1 MISVKS
7 ARLIRQKLVNQKS
20 YIDELG
26 PYVALEYTDYQRRPG
41 YNRIV
46 ERLVQIIVESAI
58 DINEKL
64 IEAMNEPPP
73 ASARES
79 FGAMSR
85 LGVLDDGVASAFQAY
100 VGLRNRIVHAYEKLD
115 NHIVYFNA
123 KRLLDDA
130 ERYVM
135 AVQRFV
141 DQNQQETGESE

>member
-1 MISVKS
+1 MNIISL
-7 ARLIRQKLVNQKS
+7 RLIRQKLANQKA
-20 YIDELG
+20 YVAELA
-26 PYVALEYTDYQRRPG
+26 PYVAPEYADYQSRPG

-58 DINEKL
+58 DINEKI

-79 FGAMSR
+79 FDVMKRLGVIDGAMSA
-85 LGVLDDGVASAFQAY
+85 VFQTY

-115 NHIVYFNA
+115 DHIVYFSA

-130 ERYVM
+130 VRYLA
-135 AVQRFV
+135 AVQRFL
-141 DQNQQETGESE
+141 DQSQQGESE

>member
-1 MISVKS
+1 MNVSS
-7 ARLIRQKLVNQKS
+7 LRLVQQKLANQKS
-20 YIDELG
+20 YLVELA
-26 PYVALEYTDYQRRPG
+26 PYVDLEYADYQSRPG

-58 DINEKL
+58 DINEKI

-79 FGAMSR
+79 FEVIKR
-85 LGVLDDGVASAFQAY
+85 LGVIDDTAATVFQTY

-123 KRLLDDA
+123 KRLLQDA
-130 ERYVM
+130 ARYIT
-135 AVQRFV
+135 AVQHFV
-141 DQNQQETGESE
+141 DQDQQGVSE